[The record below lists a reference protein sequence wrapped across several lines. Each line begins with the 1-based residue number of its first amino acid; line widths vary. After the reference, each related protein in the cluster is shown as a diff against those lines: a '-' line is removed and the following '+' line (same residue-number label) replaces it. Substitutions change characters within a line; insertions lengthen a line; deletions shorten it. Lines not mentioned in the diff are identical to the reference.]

1 MAALNF
7 TYDDKAM
14 REDLLSVIT
23 NLDFKENQ
31 LVSGLGTSKATNV
44 LHEWLKDTLKTPA
57 ANALLE
63 GADASF
69 SARTN
74 PTRLFNWTQIIG
86 IPYEVSDTDREVNT
100 AGFNDRMSY
109 EMEKA
114 LKEWKQDAE
123 FALMRSTLVC
133 GTGSAARAM
142 KGLKSCLTLTTTYSA
157 VSLSEVMLNDY
168 LQNVWDKGVEVNAIY
183 APMTLKRRISGFTAG
198 ATKNVDASDKRLTAA
213 VDIYQADAAK
223 NVKLFAHR
231 FVTVAGTDTNN
242 NLVGVN
248 EDYFKI
254 AYLRSPKNVP
264 LSKVGDSTRSMII
277 GELTL
282 EFKHPDA
289 GFSAVNL
296 L

>member
-1 MAALNF
+1 M
-7 TYDDKAM
+7 
-14 REDLLSVIT
+14 IT

-31 LVSGLGTSKATNV
+31 LMSGLGTSKSQSI

-57 ANALLE
+57 ANAAIE
-63 GADASF
+63 GADASYA
-69 SARTN
+69 ARTN
-74 PTRLFNWTQIIG
+74 PTRLSNHTQIVT
-86 IPYEVSDTDREVNT
+86 IPYEVTDSDRAINA
-100 AGFNDRMSY
+100 AGFSDRMSY

-114 LKEWKQDAE
+114 MKEWKQDAE
-123 FALMRSTLVC
+123 FALMRSTIIC
-133 GTGSAARAM
+133 GAGSTARTM

-157 VSLSEVMLNDY
+157 VSLSEAMLNDY

-183 APMTLKRRISGFTAG
+183 GSMTLKRRISSFTAG
-198 ATKNVDASDKRLTAA
+198 TTKNTDASDKRLINA
-213 VDIYQADAAK
+213 VDIYQADAAT

-242 NLVGVN
+242 NLVGIN

-254 AYLRSPKNVP
+254 AYLRSPKNIP
-264 LSKVGDSTRSMII
+264 LAKVGDSSRNMIV

-282 EFKHPDA
+282 EYRHPDA
-289 GFSAVNL
+289 GFNAVNL

>member
-1 MAALNF
+1 
-7 TYDDKAM
+7 M
-14 REDLLSVIT
+14 REDLLNVIT

-31 LVSGLGTSKATNV
+31 LVSGLGTSKAASIQ
-44 LHEWLKDTLKTPA
+44 HEWLQDTLKTPA
-57 ANALLE
+57 ANALVE
-63 GADASF
+63 GAEASF
-69 SARTN
+69 SKRTS
-74 PTRLFNWTQIIG
+74 PTRLYNWTQIVG
-86 IPYEVSDTDREVNT
+86 IPYEVSDTDRDVNS
-100 AGFNDRMSY
+100 AGFGDRMSY

-114 LKEWKQDAE
+114 LKEWKQDTE

-133 GTGSAARAM
+133 GAGTTARAM

-168 LQNVWDKGVEVNAIY
+168 LQNVWDKGVEVNALY

-198 ATKNVDASDKRLTAA
+198 STKNVDASDKRLVNA

-231 FVTVAGTDTNN
+231 FVTVSGTDTNN
-242 NLVGVN
+242 NLVGIN
-248 EDYFKI
+248 EDFFKI

-264 LSKVGDSTRSMII
+264 LAKVGDSTRAMVV
-277 GELTL
+277 GEMTL